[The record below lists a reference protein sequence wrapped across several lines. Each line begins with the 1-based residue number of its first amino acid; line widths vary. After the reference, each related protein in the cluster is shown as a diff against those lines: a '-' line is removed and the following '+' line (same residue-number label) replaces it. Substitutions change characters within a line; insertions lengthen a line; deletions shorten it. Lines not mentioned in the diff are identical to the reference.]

1 MTQPWE
7 FLGYQK
13 LSSDTAYVGFNN
25 LWDATS
31 PAPKYNNMKFKMV
44 AELLIT
50 ETNDLLPFS
59 GNEGVY
65 YNITA
70 DGTANYFDVA
80 YYQKYDTN
88 ASNGVVANWTSG
100 LTALSNSLNGFGVGQ
115 YGWVVNQGTTNYQR
129 RYSSAEDNLQ
139 WATYEINWSSQDQV
153 GEAMQLKGFN
163 TMSRTNSTAMYNHVL
178 ASAGTGGTKI
188 TAGTTSNMWFQAQ
201 YHTWKAGSKFW
212 MWAMRDSNSF

>member
-7 FLGYQK
+7 FIGYQK
-13 LSSDTAYVGFNN
+13 LSTDTGYAGFNN

-50 ETNDLLPFS
+50 DTNDLLPFS
-59 GNEGVY
+59 NGAY

-70 DGTANYFDVA
+70 DGTVNSWDIA
-80 YYQKYDTN
+80 YWQKYDTN
-88 ASNGVVANWTSG
+88 ASNGGVANWTS
-100 LTALSNSLNGFGVGQ
+100 SLQNTTSGMNGFNNNS
-115 YGWVVNQGTTNYQR
+115 YNWVVNQGTTNYQR

-139 WATYEINWSSQDQV
+139 WATYEINWTSQYQI

-163 TMSRTNSTAMYNHVL
+163 TMSRTNSTAMYNQVL
-178 ASAGTGGTKI
+178 ASAGTGSTKI
-188 TAGTTSNMWFQAQ
+188 SGSTTSSMWFQAQ
-201 YHTWKAGSKFW
+201 NYTWKAGSKFW
-212 MWAMRDSNSF
+212 VWAMRDSNSF

>member
-7 FLGYQK
+7 FMGYQK
-13 LSSDTAYVGFNN
+13 LSTDSAGVGFNN

-44 AELLIT
+44 AELLISD
-50 ETNDLLPFS
+50 TNDLLPFS
-59 GNEGVY
+59 NGVY

-70 DGTANYFDVA
+70 DGTVSNWDVA

-88 ASNGVVANWTSG
+88 ASNGGVANWNSG
-100 LTALSNSLNGFGVGQ
+100 LTQMTNSINGFAVNS
-115 YGWVVNQGTTNYQR
+115 YPWVVNYGTTNYQR

-139 WATYEINWSSQDQV
+139 WATYEINWSSQDQI

-163 TMSRTNSTAMYNHVL
+163 TMSRTNSTAMYNHVI
-178 ASAGTGGTKI
+178 ASAGTGFTKI
-188 TAGTTSNMWFQAQ
+188 TSGTSSSMWFQAQ
-201 YHTWKAGSKFW
+201 NYTWKAGSKFW

>member
-7 FLGYQK
+7 FMGYQK
-13 LSSDTAYVGFNN
+13 LSTDTGYVSFNN

-50 ETNDLLPFS
+50 DTSDLLPFS
-59 GNEGVY
+59 NGVY

-70 DGTANYFDVA
+70 DGTANYWDVA

-88 ASNGVVANWTSG
+88 ASNGSAVNWQSGTTANG
-100 LTALSNSLNGFGVGQ
+100 NSLNGFAVTQ
-115 YGWVVNQGTTNYQR
+115 YPWIVNYGDTNYQR

-139 WATYEINWSSQDQV
+139 WATYEINWSSQYQV

-163 TMSRTNSTAMYNHVL
+163 TMSRTNSNAMYNHVI
-178 ASAGTGGTKI
+178 ASAGTGSTKI
-188 TAGTTSNMWFQAQ
+188 TGGTTSSMHFQAT
-201 YHTWKAGSKFW
+201 YYSWKAGSKFW
-212 MWAMRDSNSF
+212 VWAMRDSNSF

>member
-7 FLGYQK
+7 FMGYQK
-13 LSSDTAYVGFNN
+13 LASDNGYVGFNN

-31 PAPKYNNMKFKMV
+31 TVYNNMKFKMV

-50 ETNDLLPFS
+50 DTNDLTPFLN
-59 GNEGVY
+59 GNR
-65 YNITA
+65 YNITP
-70 DGTANYFDVA
+70 DGTSNRFDIA

-88 ASNGVVANWTSG
+88 ASNGGVNNWVSG
-100 LTALSNSLNGFGVGQ
+100 LTQTSNGMDGFNNNQ
-115 YGWVVNQGTTNYQR
+115 YNWVVNYGTTNYQR

-139 WATYEINWSSQDQV
+139 WATYEINWTSQYQN

-178 ASAGTGGTKI
+178 ASAGTGSTKI
-188 TAGTTSNMWFQAQ
+188 TNSTTNVWFQATN
-201 YHTWKAGSKFW
+201 YLWKAGSKFW
-212 MWAMRDSNSF
+212 VWAMRDSNSF